1 MSRKLFSEEWGIVK
15 VSDPSG
21 AGTSTV
27 NSTGVDMA
35 NAEEVF
41 FCTSYGTPAADNL
54 IHAEQSSDDGS
65 SDTYADIAGSEP
77 TLGGA
82 SDEDQWINIVG
93 PEERYVRCVGVR
105 GTSSTLGDIW
115 AFVRKKKQAHDNTTT
130 GTIAGVALV
139 HPVAGTK

>member
-1 MSRKLFSEEWGIVK
+1 MKFFSEEWEIIK
-15 VSDPSG
+15 VSDQ
-21 AGTSTV
+21 ATAATSTV

-41 FCTSYGTPAADNL
+41 FCTSYGTPAANNL
-54 IHAEQSSDDGS
+54 VHAEQSSDDGS
-65 SDTYADIAGSEP
+65 TDTYTDIEGSEP

-82 SDEDQWINIVG
+82 SDEDQWINIVR
-93 PEERYVRCVGVR
+93 PEERYVRMVAVR

-139 HPVAGTK
+139 SPVAGTK